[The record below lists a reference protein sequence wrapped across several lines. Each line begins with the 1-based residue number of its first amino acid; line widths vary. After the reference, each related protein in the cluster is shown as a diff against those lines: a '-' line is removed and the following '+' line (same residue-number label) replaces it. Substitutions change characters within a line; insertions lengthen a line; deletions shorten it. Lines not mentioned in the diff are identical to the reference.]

1 MVVPPLQKTHQERA
15 VRTQVTQALSALREI
30 ENEIEATWTVS
41 RLLPRQTDHAGM
53 RMHPQAALV
62 DTVHAD
68 PASGRL
74 RVQLSAEVPALA
86 GKTLLVAPTRDAQN
100 RWQWMCVPVDI
111 PERYLPRECRG

>member
-1 MVVPPLQKTHQERA
+1 
-15 VRTQVTQALSALREI
+15 
-30 ENEIEATWTVS
+30 
-41 RLLPRQTDHAGM
+41 
-53 RMHPQAALV
+53 MHPQAALV